1 MWSAAAAV
9 GLLACIA
16 FSSPTRAATFTL
28 AELAGG
34 QTFRIGS
41 VEFVD
46 WAFENPTINMNVVTV
61 ETIDDVNQPGFQVNG
76 NGELDNEVE
85 LEYTFTVRTTD
96 DEILIRGALLE
107 ITAYSAAP
115 ESEINVRLG
124 GENNFAG
131 LELETF
137 VNDRD
142 GSTVLQDGQGVE
154 PPVAS
159 LPLRGK
165 VVLDIAG
172 LDPAEISLD
181 TYTTQFTVS
190 NIENLCSRGVCAE
203 NQALQDFCVA
213 FMEVCLPGATTDND
227 LLKCVEV
234 GAFLC
239 PRPGMPVTIGGTVTG
254 LEGSGL
260 VLQNNGSDDASI
272 SQNGDFVFGTPLP
285 PDSSYSVTVAS
296 QPTNPEQVCTVAQGS
311 GTVPDEGVDD
321 VLVTCADVPPDPV
334 TIGGTVTG
342 LVGSGLVL
350 QNNGSDDE
358 AISQNGDFVFGTP
371 LPPDSS
377 YSVTV
382 ASQPTNPEQVCTV
395 AQGSG
400 TVPDEGVDDV
410 LVTCAEEPSPSGNVG
425 FLPSVYLLLLLGDE
439 LNVPPVA
446 DFTFTTDGLTA
457 DFTDESTDSDG
468 SIVAWSWDFGDG
480 NTSTEQN
487 PSHTYATEGSY
498 DVSLTVTDDQG
509 AFSMPAIESV
519 EVTAL
524 PSGDVVRVF
533 ITSGVFQGN
542 LGGLIGADQ
551 ECQAAAD
558 AANLGGVWTAWLS
571 DENNDA
577 VDRIPDGEYRLL
589 NGDLVASNKSHLT
602 STDTNLPLAN
612 RILLSE
618 LGALPIETNVWTGT
632 QWDGTSIPPSAFGFI
647 SNCENWTNSN
657 QNLGCSNGDSDCG
670 NIGQATEVE
679 KEWTLGGSPS
689 GPLLLGCSV
698 GASLYCFG
706 SEAVSE

>member
-260 VLQNNGSDDASI
+260 VLQNNGSDDAS
-272 SQNGDFVFGTPLP
+272 
-285 PDSSYSVTVAS
+285 
-296 QPTNPEQVCTVAQGS
+296 
-311 GTVPDEGVDD
+311 
-321 VLVTCADVPPDPV
+321 
-334 TIGGTVTG
+334 
-342 LVGSGLVL
+342 
-350 QNNGSDDE
+350 
-358 AISQNGDFVFGTP
+358 ISQNGDFVFGTP